1 MSNQPTGDKQRTK
14 FDRIQLFNNYW
25 TAWPHEFNRL
35 MLRYQI
41 SHSFLI
47 TLLYLWA
54 ATVGSSDDC
63 IGNLALTQIPAR
75 RKHVEK
81 WLGKKHLSN
90 PAFLGCIRQS
100 WGAKEGSAYCYQE
113 ESSTFEDWDLLF
125 KVLAHLEFFGGL
137 DDKFSVKQFGEM
149 VASAFKSGEVRL
161 PDGERVE
168 VDDVTKR
175 KIEYIE
181 DALEEG
187 VRRKRS

>member
-1 MSNQPTGDKQRTK
+1 VSNQPTNAAKPKTK
-14 FDRIQLFNNYW
+14 LDRIDLFNHYW
-25 TAWPHEFNRL
+25 TPWPHEFNHL

-81 WLGKKHLSN
+81 WLEALVKSGLFRVHKAK
-90 PAFLGCIRQS
+90 LGSQ
-100 WGAKEGSAYCYQE
+100 EGSLYCYQ

-125 KVLAHLEFFGGL
+125 KVLARLEFLGAL
-137 DDKFSVKQFGEM
+137 DDTFSVKQFGRL
-149 VASAFKSGEVRL
+149 VASAFNSGEVRL
-161 PDGERVE
+161 PDGACVE

-175 KIEYIE
+175 KIEYID
-181 DALEEG
+181 DALNEG

>member
-81 WLGKKHLSN
+81 WLEALVQSGLFRVHKAK
-90 PAFLGCIRQS
+90 LGSQ
-100 WGAKEGSAYCYQE
+100 EGSAYCYQ

-175 KIEYIE
+175 KIEYID